1 MARAPR
7 NTISTAMHC
16 RPHFPFSHPRVSA
29 SPRLRVTPSPRT
41 MCDTLGAVEKNKEFD
56 EASMGR
62 LRRFAE
68 IYRERMKG
76 RPYMEI
82 LARYDSMTEA
92 GLLVGEREQ
101 ADVYLDTHR
110 LNELLYPE
118 KLSVVVNEG

>member
-1 MARAPR
+1 
-7 NTISTAMHC
+7 
-16 RPHFPFSHPRVSA
+16 
-29 SPRLRVTPSPRT
+29 
-41 MCDTLGAVEKNKEFD
+41 
-56 EASMGR
+56 MGR

-68 IYRERMKG
+68 IYRERMKA

-118 KLSVVVNEG
+118 KLSVVTNEG